1 MTTPSEDLPED
12 PQADREDSAPLA
24 EDRGAEDRSTED
36 RILTE
41 RFLAA
46 RNDDRR
52 PDMEQAFRM
61 LLIRYQERVQKLV
74 YRYTRDAIE
83 AEDVC
88 QEVFVKVYRKLDS
101 FQGESAFFTWLYRIA
116 VNTASDWMAK
126 RKRRPVHLS
135 EDVSVLMGAGDQ
147 IQQTRHFRGPKPA
160 EAPDAALLQEERAQV
175 TRDILE
181 DLPENYRRV
190 LILRE
195 YEDMSYNDMAEVLQ
209 CSLGTVESRLFR
221 ARARFR
227 KVLEER
233 HPELLR

>member
-1 MTTPSEDLPED
+1 MGQPS
-12 PQADREDSAPLA
+12 AGSI
-24 EDRGAEDRSTED
+24 EDRV
-36 RILTE
+36 LTE

-46 RNDDRR
+46 RADDNRA
-52 PDMEQAFRM
+52 DMEQAFRM

-116 VNTASDWMAK
+116 VNTATDWMAK

-135 EDVSVLMGAGDQ
+135 DDVSVLMGPGDQ
-147 IQQTRHFRGPKPA
+147 SQETKHFRGPKPA
-160 EAPDAALLQEERAQV
+160 ERPDAALLQEERAQV
-175 TRDILE
+175 TRGILE
-181 DLPENYRRV
+181 RLPENYRRV

-195 YEDMSYNDMAEVLQ
+195 YEELSYNEMSEVLQ

-227 KVLEER
+227 TILEDE
-233 HPELLR
+233 HPELLS